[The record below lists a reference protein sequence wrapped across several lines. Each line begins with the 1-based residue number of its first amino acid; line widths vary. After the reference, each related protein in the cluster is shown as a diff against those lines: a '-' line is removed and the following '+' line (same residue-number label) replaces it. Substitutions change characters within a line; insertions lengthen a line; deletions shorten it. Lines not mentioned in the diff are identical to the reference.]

1 MDLQFSEEQLLIQQT
16 ARDFARDVLA
26 HNIAAL
32 DKHEGSDVYNQNLA
46 ALSELGFM
54 GMLVDDKWDGSNVG
68 SVAYVLAVTE
78 IGRVCPSTA
87 VAMSINNLIS
97 SLLNDFGSEQQKQR
111 FLQPLCSGQMA
122 NASFALTESAA
133 GSNPAQMQTSAKASN
148 RDGVQGWE
156 VNGTKQW
163 ITNGAIADFF
173 VVWARTDP
181 EAGGGK
187 GISCLIVERD
197 NPGLSLGPNVEKM
210 GQRGN
215 PTNEVILQDCFVP
228 ESNIIGA
235 VHQGFRYAIGGLVG
249 GRLGVAALALGIATE
264 ALEFAGKYMLERE
277 QSGKAII
284 HHQGLQWQL
293 AESYTELEAA
303 RLLLLQA
310 AWRKDAGLP
319 YTKQTSMAKL
329 YCTDRGNAI
338 CYHALQMLGGYGY
351 VSDFP
356 MERFTR
362 DIRITSIYE
371 GTSEIQKLI
380 IGRELVRELQEL

>member
-1 MDLQFSEEQLLIQQT
+1 MDFQLSEEQQLIQQT

-26 HNIAAL
+26 QNIAAL
-32 DKHEGSDVYNQNLA
+32 DKHQGAEIYSQNLA

-54 GMLVDDKWDGSNVG
+54 GMLVDDKWGGSNVG

-122 NASFALTESAA
+122 NASFALTESSA
-133 GSNPAQMQTSAKASN
+133 GSNPAQMQSSAKACSQ
-148 RDGVQGWE
+148 DGVQGWRI
-156 VNGTKQW
+156 NGTKQW

-173 VVWARTDP
+173 VVWARTDSA
-181 EAGGGK
+181 AGGGK

-249 GRLGVAALALGIATE
+249 GRLGVAALALGIASE

-277 QSGKAII
+277 QSGKPII

-293 AESYTELEAA
+293 AESYTDLEAA
-303 RLLLLQA
+303 RLLLWQA

-329 YCTDRGNAI
+329 YCTDKGNAI
-338 CYHALQMLGGYGY
+338 CYRALQMLGGYGY
-351 VSDFP
+351 VTDFP

-380 IGRELVRELQEL
+380 IGRELIKELQEL